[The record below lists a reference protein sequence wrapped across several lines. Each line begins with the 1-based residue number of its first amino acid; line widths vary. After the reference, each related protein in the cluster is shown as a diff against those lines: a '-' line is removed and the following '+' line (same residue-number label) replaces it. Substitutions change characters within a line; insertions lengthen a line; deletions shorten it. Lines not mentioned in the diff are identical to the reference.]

1 MSAVITPFKVIYG
14 HRFWYQIKV
23 RMSFP
28 IILRPFYHSFQSIV
42 VASGHASLV
51 ARTCWLSRGDLCC
64 LGGWSM
70 SAGCCLAIV
79 SRVEVVGLST
89 SSSHVKVKVK
99 VNVYL
104 YSASS

>member
-1 MSAVITPFKVIYG
+1 
-14 HRFWYQIKV
+14 
-23 RMSFP
+23 
-28 IILRPFYHSFQSIV
+28 
-42 VASGHASLV
+42 
-51 ARTCWLSRGDLCC
+51 
-64 LGGWSM
+64 M